1 MSRNVITYYI
11 TTGLLEFL
19 NKNNRSDMKVQE
31 KWFEKLH
38 DWEKALQ
45 AYQEKLKLSPDDSE
59 HALGQMRC
67 LEALG
72 EW

>member
-1 MSRNVITYYI
+1 
-11 TTGLLEFL
+11 
-19 NKNNRSDMKVQE
+19 MKVQE

-38 DWEKALQ
+38 DWEKALE
-45 AYQEKLKLSPDDSE
+45 AYEEKLKLNSDDTE
-59 HALGQMRC
+59 LALGQMRC